1 MEQSPFSIAR
11 RNATDTQTRL
21 ENNSYVCSVSLVY
34 SLSRTEEIRAGNNQL
49 LPELFCDIF
58 RHHDDLR
65 RIIENSYARVVGEEL
80 HRELGLLH
88 VLDDIVKHAR
98 ELSTLAKIAGLPME
112 DQLLCDGV
120 ASQMMEITNKI
131 KEEL

>member
-1 MEQSPFSIAR
+1 M
-11 RNATDTQTRL
+11 
-21 ENNSYVCSVSLVY
+21 V
-34 SLSRTEEIRAGNNQL
+34 
-49 LPELFCDIF
+49 
-58 RHHDDLR
+58 
-65 RIIENSYARVVGEEL
+65 
-80 HRELGLLH
+80 LH